1 MGKRSLG
8 ILLSAAL
15 LVIAACGGGGGGAG
29 QSGSAGPPRHGGS
42 VTFGLRADFLSLDPL
57 VLNNDSDQSVGN
69 GIYDPLIARVGAN
82 GDLGPWLADSWDPS
96 TDLKT
101 WTLHLHQG
109 IKFHDGTPFNA
120 DAVVFNIQRQMDPRN
135 KSLSL
140 SDALLIDTVKAIDD
154 RTVAITLKSP
164 WIDFPQVLVAPI
176 GLMASPTAVKNEG
189 ADYGKHP
196 VGTGPFVFKEWVVG
210 DHVTATKNKDY
221 WKSGFPYLDSVTW
234 KPIPDQDAKYA
245 SLQSGQ
251 IDVLQVATADQVVKA
266 EKDSKLK
273 VWKYDGDGGTFV
285 MMNMKTPPFDDLN
298 ARLAITYATNRK
310 EIVDQIGRGKY
321 PAATGPFPPG
331 STWDTKVSEPNYD
344 VNKAKAALQA
354 YGKPLSFQ
362 FNIVSDPITRQYG
375 QVLQAQW
382 KKVGIDAQLVQM
394 DQATLIQAALGKK
407 FQLQIFQYG
416 DWFDPDRYMFNA
428 YISKGSIVNYPGY
441 ANPAVD
447 QALITGRTTSDAATR
462 KQAYGV
468 IQQAIA
474 KDVPLVWLNYNTSY
488 AISNTRVQNLNTIY
502 SSITKPYQVWV
513 S

>member
-8 ILLSAAL
+8 ILLTAAL
-15 LVIAACGGGGGGAG
+15 LVLAACGGGGGAG
-29 QSGSAGPPRHGGS
+29 QGNAAGPPRHGGS
-42 VTFGLRADFLSLDPL
+42 ATFGLRADFLSLDPL
-57 VLNNDSDQSVGN
+57 VLNNDSDQSVAN
-69 GIYDPLIARVGAN
+69 GIYDPLIARVGSS
-82 GDLGPWLADSWDPS
+82 GELGPWLADSWSS

-101 WTLHLHQG
+101 WTLRLHQG
-109 IKFHDGTPFNA
+109 VKFQDGTPFNA
-120 DAVVFNIQRQMDPRN
+120 DAVVFNLQRQMDPRN

-140 SDALLIDTVKAIDD
+140 SDALLIDSVKAVDD
-154 RTVAITLKSP
+154 MTVAITLKSP
-164 WIDFPQVLVAPI
+164 WVDFPQILVAPI
-176 GLMASPTAVKNEG
+176 GMMASPTAVRQEG
-189 ADYGKHP
+189 ADYGRHP
-196 VGTGPFVFKEWVVG
+196 VGTGPFAFKEWVTG
-210 DHVTATKNKDY
+210 DHVTATRNRDY
-221 WKSGFPYLDSVTW
+221 WKPGYPYLDSVTW
-234 KPIPDQDAKYA
+234 RPIPDQDAKYA

-266 EKDSKLK
+266 QKDSKLK
-273 VWKYDGDGGTFV
+273 VWKYAGDGGTFV
-285 MMNMKTPPFDDLN
+285 MMNTKTPPFDDLN

-310 EIVDQIGRGKY
+310 EIVDQIGRDTY
-321 PAATGPFPPG
+321 PVATGPFPPG
-331 STWDTKVSEPNYD
+331 STWDTKVAEPNYD

-428 YISKGSIVNYPGY
+428 YISKGSIVNYTGY

-447 QALITGRTTSDAATR
+447 AALITGRTTSDPTAR

-468 IQQAIA
+468 VQQAIA

-488 AISNTRVQNLNTIY
+488 AISDTRVQNLNTIY

-513 S
+513 SS

>member
-1 MGKRSLG
+1 VS
-8 ILLSAAL
+8 
-15 LVIAACGGGGGGAG
+15 
-29 QSGSAGPPRHGGS
+29 GPPRHGGS

-69 GIYDPLIARVGAN
+69 GIYDPLIARVGSS
-82 GDLGPWLADSWDPS
+82 GELGPWLADSWDS

-109 IKFHDGTPFNA
+109 VKFQDGTPFDA
-120 DAVVFNIQRQMDPRN
+120 DAVVFNLQRQMDPRN

-140 SDALLIDTVKAIDD
+140 SDALLIDTVKAVDD
-154 RTVAITLKSP
+154 RTVAVTLKSP
-164 WIDFPQVLVAPI
+164 WVDFPQILVAPI
-176 GLMASPTAVKNEG
+176 GMMASPTAVKQEG
-189 ADYGKHP
+189 ADYGRHP
-196 VGTGPFVFKEWVVG
+196 VGTGPFVFKEWVTG
-210 DHVTATKNKDY
+210 DHVTATRNKDY
-221 WKSGFPYLDSVTW
+221 WKPGYPYLDSVTW
-234 KPIPDQDAKYA
+234 RPIPDQDAKYA

-266 EKDSKLK
+266 QKDSKLK
-273 VWKYDGDGGTFV
+273 IWKYAGDGGTFV
-285 MMNMKTPPFDDLN
+285 MMNTKTPPFDDLN
-298 ARLAITYATNRK
+298 ARLAITYATDRK
-310 EIVDQIGRGKY
+310 QIVDQIGRDTY
-321 PAATGPFPPG
+321 PVATGPFPPG
-331 STWDTKVSEPNYD
+331 STWDTKVAEPSYD
-344 VNKAKAALQA
+344 VNRAKAALQA

-407 FQLQIFQYG
+407 FQIQIFQYG

-428 YISKGSIVNYPGY
+428 YISKGSIVNYTSY

-447 QALITGRTTSDAATR
+447 AALITGRTTSDPTAR

-468 IQQAIA
+468 VQQAIA

-488 AISNTRVQNLNTIY
+488 AISDTKVQNLNTIY

-513 S
+513 SS